1 MAVRSDFNVIPIN
14 EHLGDSAN
22 DLNTDFPFM
31 GNNGSIKS
39 FPIEGDPVDDAY
51 LLINHT
57 DVHNSGHRIK
67 VNNVDLAG
75 VDMPDADG
83 KSVTQ
88 MVLIPPGRLRRGTNS
103 VQVIQA
109 GGDDFI
115 VFEVVVHWRER
126 D

>member
-1 MAVRSDFNVIPIN
+1 
-14 EHLGDSAN
+14 
-22 DLNTDFPFM
+22 
-31 GNNGSIKS
+31 
-39 FPIEGDPVDDAY
+39 
-51 LLINHT
+51 
-57 DVHNSGHRIK
+57 
-67 VNNVDLAG
+67 
-75 VDMPDADG
+75 MPDADG

>member
-1 MAVRSDFNVIPIN
+1 MKYYEDN
-14 EHLGDSAN
+14 
-22 DLNTDFPFM
+22 LNTDFPFM
-31 GNNGSIKS
+31 GNNGSVKS

-57 DVHNSGHRIK
+57 DVHHSGHRIK

-75 VDMPDADG
+75 LDMPDADG

-88 MVLIPPGRLRRGTNS
+88 MVLIPPGRLRPGTNS
-103 VQVIQA
+103 VQVIQT
-109 GGDDFI
+109 GSDDFI
-115 VFEVVVHWRER
+115 VFEIVVHWKER